1 VKSRALVAVLS
12 EINMSRVWCG
22 QQFLIEIKRRFSDPP
37 VMIATAYAQNERRRQ
52 AAEDGATGLLT
63 KPVALE
69 RPQSTARTI
78 ASEPD

>member
-1 VKSRALVAVLS
+1 
-12 EINMSRVWCG
+12 MSRVWDP
-22 QQFLIEIKRRFSDPP
+22 QHFLIEIKQRFSDPP
-37 VMIATAYAQNERRRQ
+37 VMIATAYARNERRRQ
-52 AAEDGATGLLT
+52 AAEEGATELLT